1 MTLAE
6 RTGTDM
12 AQNTDEPDVVLDVR
26 DLRVVFSRSGRRVHA
41 VSGLSYRLHEGRML
55 AIIGESGSG
64 KSVSVRALMGLLP
77 PSATIAGS
85 ARIGETELVGLGEK
99 EMRRVRGD
107 DIAMVFQDPARS
119 LNPTMS
125 VGAQIVEAIRTKQR
139 SVTRKDADARAVE
152 LLRLVRMPAAERR
165 FHEYPHQLSG
175 GMRQRVMIA
184 IALASNPKVL
194 IADEATTA
202 LDVTTQAQIM
212 ELLAD
217 LCERLGTAVIMIS
230 HDLGLAASYADDVL
244 VMYAGR
250 AVEHAGTR
258 TLFRN
263 VRMPYTKALLGAI
276 PQLTTAPHSMLTV
289 IGGHPPDLSALPSG
303 CAFRPRCPRAQ
314 DVCLE
319 RPELIEHEPDHRYAC
334 WRPLVDGADLDQP
347 ADGVPAEIGIE
358 DVEQLR
364 SDGEPPDVEPLLT
377 EGVIPSE
384 DPVPVRGARA

>member
-6 RTGTDM
+6 RTGSAMD
-12 AQNTDEPDVVLDVR
+12 QNPDEPDVVLDVR

-41 VSGLSYRLHEGRML
+41 VSGISYRLRAGCML

-77 PSATIAGS
+77 PSAVISGS
-85 ARIGETELVGLGEK
+85 ARIGGTELVGLGEK
-99 EMRRVRGD
+99 ELRRVRGD

-139 SVTRKDADARAVE
+139 SVSRKDADARAVE

-184 IALASNPKVL
+184 IALASDPKVL

-212 ELLAD
+212 ELLTD

-250 AVEHAGTR
+250 AVEHAPTR
-258 TLFRN
+258 TLFQN

-289 IGGHPPDLSALPSG
+289 IGGHPPDLSALPPG
-303 CAFRPRCPRAQ
+303 CSFRPRCPRAA

-319 RPELIEHEPDHRYAC
+319 RPALTEHEPDHRYAC
-334 WRPLVDGADLDQP
+334 WRPLTDGADLDQP
-347 ADGVPAEIGIE
+347 DDGVP
-358 DVEQLR
+358 VELSLDDEAQLR
-364 SDGEPPDVEPLLT
+364 IEGERLDGQPLLD

-384 DPVPVRGARA
+384 DPVPARGGRA